1 MKKLKIFIVD
11 DHALFREGL
20 RFLLAHSDFVEE
32 VVEAKSGQEFL
43 NSVTDVLPDVVLMDI
58 DMPEMNGIE
67 ATRTGLVRMPTL
79 KIIAL
84 SMHSDENFYTE
95 MLEAGAKGFLLK
107 NSRFQDVQ
115 QAILEVYNDRNYF
128 SPEILSSIVANLNR
142 KNQAHKNSQ
151 LTKREQEVL
160 LFICEGLSNQQI
172 ADQLYISKRTVDKH
186 RENILLKTQSKNTA
200 EIVVYAIKKG
210 FFEI

>member
-1 MKKLKIFIVD
+1 MKKLRVSIVD

-43 NSVTDVLPDVVLMDI
+43 DNVVVVNPDVVLMDI

-67 ATRTGLVRMPTL
+67 ATRNGLVRMPTL

-107 NSRFQDVQ
+107 NSQFQDVQ

-200 EIVVYAIKKG
+200 EIVVYAIKNG